1 MNNSDTS
8 QESSILDINT
18 DKNLNSNNDN
28 FTITLI
34 EENSI
39 RNISLNKFRKK
50 KILFGRGTNNDIVL
64 NSLLVSPNHGFFEI
78 INGKVKIVDNSS
90 VNGIFVNDNKVV
102 EAFLKD
108 GDAIKIDNPIEPLS
122 IGVIMIVTLGEN
134 VNEWQQFDMTSKD
147 TITIGRNSSSDIVI
161 NHVSVPLNIANI
173 YVQNNN
179 FILVPSLSTN
189 NILVN
194 GKSISN
200 SLLLKNR
207 DVILIADAKLIFDN
221 GHIYYQLYS
230 RGVEIEAVDIMKTVR
245 VKGKKKDIS

>member
-90 VNGIFVNDNKVV
+90 VNGIFVNDNKVI

-230 RGVEIEAVDIMKTVR
+230 
-245 VKGKKKDIS
+245 